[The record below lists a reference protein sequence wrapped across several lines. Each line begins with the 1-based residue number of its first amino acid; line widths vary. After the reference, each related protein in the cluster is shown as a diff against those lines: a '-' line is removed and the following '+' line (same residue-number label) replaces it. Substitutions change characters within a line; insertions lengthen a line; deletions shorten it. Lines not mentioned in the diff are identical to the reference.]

1 MSIYFKKSFEQSFV
15 DLENEPNKAVLLQKI
30 ASGMTEFARD
40 FYVSSSNGG
49 GEGGFADGTFNEVV
63 KIIADDTI
71 NPIQKVSAGELRA
84 NFYFAAPAPAERIL
98 IGVGL
103 LFNG

>member
-1 MSIYFKKSFEQSFV
+1 
-15 DLENEPNKAVLLQKI
+15 
-30 ASGMTEFARD
+30 MTEFARD